1 MVITGDNTFCL
12 FEKLILMLYDHIVKT
27 EHSEFD

>member
-1 MVITGDNTFCL
+1 MVIASDNTFCL
-12 FEKLILMLYDHIVKT
+12 FEKFILMLYDHIVET